1 MPDTPALHRALKF
14 LEQND
19 PKAPRKSRAQP
30 DSEDHRATARR
41 ANPPR
46 RSQMGEGG
54 SAKAKAALSSFRHD
68 RKCCVCRHPERDEIE
83 KEFLRWRSPE
93 RIAKDF
99 GIANHSSIYRHAH
112 ATGLFA
118 QRATH
123 LKLSLSPLIERA
135 VTVPVTADSVIR
147 AIIAFAH
154 IDDEG
159 KWVNPPKHVIHESH
173 GNASSPP
180 VGTQHA
186 APGEPQAKVNRKTVS
201 STK

>member
-1 MPDTPALHRALKF
+1 MPDPPALRRALKF
-14 LEQND
+14 LERND
-19 PKAPRKSRAQP
+19 RGPSDKAPAQRKHP
-30 DSEDHRATARR
+30 ARR
-41 ANPPR
+41 QPPT
-46 RSQMGEGG
+46 
-54 SAKAKAALSSFRHD
+54 AFRHD

-99 GIANHSSIYRHAH
+99 AIANHSSIYRHAH

-135 VTVPVTADSVIR
+135 VTVPVTADSIIR
-147 AIIAFAH
+147 AVIAFAH

-159 KWVNPPKHVIHESH
+159 KWVNPPKHVIHESR
-173 GNASSPP
+173 NTDPTAPP
-180 VGTQHA
+180 SEHR
-186 APGEPQAKVNRKTVS
+186 AKVNRKTVS

>member
-1 MPDTPALHRALKF
+1 MSEKSALHTVQKV
-14 LEQND
+14 LEGNA
-19 PKAPRKSRAQP
+19 KAPRKHEARQRLHAERRP
-30 DSEDHRATARR
+30 PTA
-41 ANPPR
+41 
-46 RSQMGEGG
+46 
-54 SAKAKAALSSFRHD
+54 FRHD
-68 RKCCVCRHPERDEIE
+68 RKCSVCRHPERDEIE

-99 GIANHSSIYRHAH
+99 GIANHCSIYRHAH

-135 VTVPVTADSVIR
+135 VTVPVTADSIVR
-147 AIIAFAH
+147 AIIACAH

-159 KWVNPPKHVIHESH
+159 KWVSPPKHVIHESR

-180 VGTQHA
+180 VGAQHA
-186 APGEPQAKVNRKTVS
+186 APGERKAKVNRKTES